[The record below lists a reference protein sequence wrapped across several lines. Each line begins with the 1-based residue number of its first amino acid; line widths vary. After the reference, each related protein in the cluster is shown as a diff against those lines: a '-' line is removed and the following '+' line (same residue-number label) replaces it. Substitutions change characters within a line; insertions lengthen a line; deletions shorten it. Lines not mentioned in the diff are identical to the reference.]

1 MQAAWDTLPAPAFAR
16 VVAHVLPQRPPATYE
31 PAGSL
36 LPSAA
41 ERAARG
47 TLRRVRLPR
56 TARRHSVAWG
66 EARLHWNA

>member
-16 VVAHVLPQRPPATYE
+16 VMAHVLPQWRPTYE

-41 ERAARG
+41 ELAARG

-56 TARRHSVAWG
+56 TSRRRSVAWG